1 MCPRYA
7 LRQTLG
13 VNVRPALTIIERQSN
28 LRRERAMVGVISA
41 VIAVHANCTRSE
53 GADRADLQQS
63 PSVNG
68 THRSGVLVRAN
79 SETM

>member
-1 MCPRYA
+1 
-7 LRQTLG
+7 
-13 VNVRPALTIIERQSN
+13 
-28 LRRERAMVGVISA
+28 MVGVISA